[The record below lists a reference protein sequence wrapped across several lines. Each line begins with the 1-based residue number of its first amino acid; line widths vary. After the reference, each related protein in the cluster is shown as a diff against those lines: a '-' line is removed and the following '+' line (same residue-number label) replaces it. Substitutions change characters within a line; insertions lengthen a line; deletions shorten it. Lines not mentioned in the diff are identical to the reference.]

1 MARMSTGIHAPMA
14 RFARSFAEAVIA
26 TVFPPVCHGC
36 GIIMSRHGG
45 LCAGCWTEVR
55 FIERPFCEVT
65 GQPFDHDRGD
75 GLVSAAAIADPPV
88 YDKARAVALY
98 DGPARKLV
106 QALKF
111 SDRADLAPMMA
122 EWMVRAGREVLD
134 GSDVILAVPLH
145 RRRLFG
151 RAYNQA
157 GELARAVSHISGT
170 PLAPGTLI
178 RRKATNP
185 QVGLGRTARI
195 ANLSGAF
202 RVEPSRASA
211 IAGRRVLLID
221 DVLTT
226 GATVNA
232 AAKVL
237 LRAGAARVCVLTFA
251 RVASGGAETLY
262 A

>member
-1 MARMSTGIHAPMA
+1 MIRSVHGVAAPLVSVV
-14 RFARSFAEAVIA
+14 RLIARSAVDTA
-26 TVFPPVCHGC
+26 FPPVCPGC
-36 GIIMSRHGG
+36 GSITGGHGG
-45 LCAGCWTEVR
+45 VCASCWTRIR
-55 FIERPFCEVT
+55 FIERPFCEIT

-75 GLVSAAAIADPPV
+75 GLVSAAAIAEPPA
-88 YDKARAVALY
+88 YGRARAAALY

-111 SDRADLAPMMA
+111 SDRTDLAPMMA
-122 EWMVRAGREVLD
+122 GWMLRAGAELVAE
-134 GSDVILAVPLH
+134 SDAVLAVPLH
-145 RRRLFG
+145 RRRLIG
-151 RAYNQA
+151 RAYNQS
-157 GELARAVSHISGT
+157 GELARAISHATGL
-170 PLAPGTLI
+170 PLLAGVLA
-178 RRKATNP
+178 RRKATAP

-202 RVEPSRASA
+202 AVPPAQA
-211 IAGRRVLLID
+211 PQVAGKRLLLVD

-237 LRAGAARVCVLTFA
+237 RRAGAAEVWVLTFA